1 MDDDSLLVRTYN
13 LTAGTAWNVLVTG
26 QVDKA
31 TRMGDIRRV
40 LGYPL
45 SPQHVGYEPHVVRV
59 EPLATTGRDVGWT
72 RPRGAPDLRCTGPT
86 RPRADGSPLRQSSI
100 PRAPVCDDAYAS
112 QDLWTCCGSL
122 SGDTVEVFGW
132 IPT

>member
-40 LGYPL
+40 LGYSLFPK
-45 SPQHVGYEPHVVRV
+45 HVGYKPHVVRV

-72 RPRGAPDLRCTGPT
+72 RPWGAPDLRCTDQHAHAQTGHP
-86 RPRADGSPLRQSSI
+86 
-100 PRAPVCDDAYAS
+100 
-112 QDLWTCCGSL
+112 
-122 SGDTVEVFGW
+122 
-132 IPT
+132 